1 MEKIFESG
9 ITPKKFVNF
18 IWPSILMMV
27 VIALYYGIDSVFVAN
42 LVGEEALASLAI
54 AYPVQGI
61 MWGVAVMLA
70 AGSSAIIAI
79 KMGEG
84 KQKEAD
90 EKYTSICVLSVI
102 LGCFFTVV
110 CLVFMDSIVDF
121 MGATDDLRQYCH
133 DFLVILVW
141 GFPAAFLGVIF
152 EYFIRVDGRPGFTLI
167 LYVSGGAIHLLLDYI
182 FMGPMNMGIKGAAY
196 ANVAGLVAV
205 MVAGAAYFAF
215 METKLSFSSFKND
228 WKFIGHCFVNG
239 SSELVSESSAGIT
252 TFFFNMVVMKMA
264 GEAGVAAIS
273 IVLNIHYLM
282 ISVYLGY
289 IMGAAPLISYFYGAK
304 DFDKV
309 NKILKYS
316 KRFIICMAIIS
327 GALCLLFGKYIV
339 MVYERPGS
347 QLFDMAV
354 TGTKFL
360 SIALL
365 LGGVNIFGSG
375 FFTAYGNG
383 IVSALISSSRGLI
396 MVIVGM
402 YLLSWIFGLTGLWL
416 TLAFAEAVTLLISF
430 AMYKKYQNI
439 YHYKLL

>member
-42 LVGEEALASLAI
+42 FVGEEALASLSI

-102 LGCFFTVV
+102 LGCVFTAV
-110 CLVFMDSIVDF
+110 CLVFMDYIVDF
-121 MGATDDLRQYCH
+121 MGATDALGQYCH
-133 DFLVILVW
+133 DFLRILVW

-167 LYVSGGAIHLLLDYI
+167 LYISGGAIHLLLDYI

-196 ANVAGLVAV
+196 ANIAGLVAV
-205 MVAGAAYFAF
+205 MAAGAAYFTF

-252 TFFFNMVVMKMA
+252 TFFFNMVVIGMA
-264 GEAGVAAIS
+264 GETGVAAVS

-316 KRFIICMAIIS
+316 KRFIICTAIVS
-327 GALCLLFGKYIV
+327 GMLCLLFGKYIV

-347 QLFDMAV
+347 PLFDMAV

-402 YLLSWIFGLTGLWL
+402 YLLSWILGLTGLWL

-430 AMYKKYQNI
+430 AMYKKYQDV

>member
-42 LVGEEALASLAI
+42 FVGEEALASLSI

-102 LGCFFTVV
+102 LGCFFTAA

-167 LYVSGGAIHLLLDYI
+167 LYVSGGAVHLLLDYI

-205 MVAGAAYFAF
+205 MAAGAAYFAF

-252 TFFFNMVVMKMA
+252 TFFFNMVVIGMA
-264 GEAGVAAIS
+264 GETGVAAIS

-316 KRFIICMAIIS
+316 KRFIICTAIVS
-327 GALCLLFGKYIV
+327 GMLCLLFGKYIV

-347 QLFDMAV
+347 ELFDMAV

>member
-42 LVGEEALASLAI
+42 FVGEDALAGLSI

-102 LGCFFTVV
+102 LGCIFTAV

-121 MGATDDLRQYCH
+121 MGATDDLGQYCR
-133 DFLVILVW
+133 DFLAILVW

-167 LYVSGGAIHLLLDYI
+167 LYVSGGAVHLLLDYI

-205 MVAGAAYFAF
+205 MAAGAAYFAF

-252 TFFFNMVVMKMA
+252 TFFFNMVVLGMA

-316 KRFIICMAIIS
+316 KRFIICTAIVS
-327 GALCLLFGKYIV
+327 GMLCLLFGKYIV

>member
-1 MEKIFESG
+1 MEKLFESG
-9 ITPKKFVNF
+9 ITPKKFINF
-18 IWPSILMMV
+18 VWPSVLMMV

-42 LVGEEALASLAI
+42 FVGEEALAGLSI

-90 EKYTSICVLSVI
+90 EKYTSICVLSVV
-102 LGCFFTVV
+102 LGCVFTAV
-110 CLVFMDSIVDF
+110 CLVFMDSLVSF
-121 MGATDDLRQYCH
+121 MGATDALRQYCH
-133 DFLVILVW
+133 DFLGILVW

-167 LYVSGGAIHLLLDYI
+167 LYVSGGAVHLILDYI
-182 FMGPMNMGIKGAAY
+182 FMGPMNMGIKGAAC
-196 ANVAGLVAV
+196 ANIAGLVVV
-205 MVAGAAYFAF
+205 MAAGAAYFLF
-215 METKLSFSSFKND
+215 MKTKLSFTAFKND
-228 WKFIGHCFVNG
+228 WRFIGHCFVNG

-252 TFFFNMVVMKMA
+252 TFFFNMVMIGMA
-264 GEAGVAAIS
+264 GETGVAAIS
-273 IVLNIHYLM
+273 IVLNVHYLM
-282 ISVYLGY
+282 ISVYLGF
-289 IMGAAPLISYFYGAK
+289 IMGVAPLISYFYGAK

-316 KRFIICMAIIS
+316 KRFIILAAVIS
-327 GALCLLFGKYIV
+327 GAVCLIFGEYIV

-347 QLFDMAV
+347 RLFEMAV
-354 TGTKFL
+354 TGTKLL
-360 SIALL
+360 SAALL

-396 MVIVGM
+396 MVIAGM
-402 YLLSWIFGLTGLWL
+402 YILSWLFGITGLWL
-416 TLAFAEAVTLLISF
+416 TLTFAEAVTLIISF
-430 AMYKKYQNI
+430 AMYKKYESI